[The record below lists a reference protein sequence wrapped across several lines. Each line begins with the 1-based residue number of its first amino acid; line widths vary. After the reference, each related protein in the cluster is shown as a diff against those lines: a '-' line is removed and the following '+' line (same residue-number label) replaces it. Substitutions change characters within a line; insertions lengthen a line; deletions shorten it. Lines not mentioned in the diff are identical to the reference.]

1 MVTEGCDTA
10 SEIRVTPDS
19 IQEQPGQEL
28 RRGGEGD
35 VDILGNLLQMSE
47 EGVLGLSRVGWLGG
61 KAS

>member
-28 RRGGEGD
+28 CRGCEGD
-35 VDILGNLLQMSE
+35 EDILGNLLQMSD
-47 EGVLGLSRVGWLGG
+47 EGFRDSQG
-61 KAS
+61 